1 MKEKTCNQIKKVAK
15 IFYWFYI
22 AVAIIILIGGLV
34 LAMLCFTN
42 EASKSGYAILGFSA
56 LTFVVSCLLAYF
68 FNIMFNGYALLVE
81 NTNLNSEILETQKKI
96 CSELEELNKK
106 FTPAASSNLEV
117 KEDISS
123 IKKSSKI
130 KPRDSKSKLDELE
143 NSNSNVKNKA
153 VSSEDIK
160 DRLAKAKGVVQ
171 KTMAVKSQVAANT
184 ITTSMLDDISDKN
197 NIEQFETPEGYSQ
210 IEPELFKDCK
220 NLEEVVITD
229 NIKLIGTNAFCGCDA
244 LTTITIGKGV
254 GVIEKGAFDGC
265 TGLDKI
271 IYKGSKKQWEEIVIQ
286 SSNEILKRVD
296 IVFEEN

>member
-1 MKEKTCNQIKKVAK
+1 MKEKTCNQIKNVAK
-15 IFYWFYI
+15 AFYWIFI
-22 AVAIIILIGGLV
+22 AVGAICFIVGITLSV
-34 LAMLCFTN
+34 LKFIDNDMYN
-42 EASKSGYAILGFSA
+42 GYLLLGFSLLG
-56 LTFVVSCLLAYF
+56 LTISYLLAKF
-68 FNIMFNGYALLVE
+68 LSIVFNGYALLIE
-81 NTNLNSEILETQKKI
+81 NSNINSELLETEKKI
-96 CSELEELNKK
+96 YNELLKLNEKSI
-106 FTPAASSNLEV
+106 TVPNAVQES

-130 KPRDSKSKLDELE
+130 KPRETKNKLDDLENNTPVKSK
-143 NSNSNVKNKA
+143 V

-184 ITTSMLDDISDKN
+184 ISTSMLDDISDKN

-220 NLEEVVITD
+220 NLEEVVITE
-229 NIKLIGTNAFCGCDA
+229 NIKLIGSNAFCGCDA

-254 GVIEKGAFDGC
+254 GVIERGAFEGC

-271 IYKGSKKQWEEIVIQ
+271 IYKGSKKQWEEVVIQ
-286 SSNEILKRVD
+286 SGNEILKRVD
-296 IVFEEN
+296 IVFEEK